1 MEKVNDLIIKYIVY
15 CVTCKVNGKIY
26 IGVHK
31 TKTPYVFDGYIGNGI
46 EIGQT
51 IKNPH
56 TAYQSALKKYGYNNF
71 YRTTLYVCD
80 TQEEAYGKE
89 AEIVTLD
96 FVKSKDN
103 YNTCIGGI
111 HSGVVYKSI
120 YQYDLNGNFIKEW
133 WSVTEA
139 YNYYGCYSNRFN
151 QAIKDKRSA
160 FNSYWTNVYYNKL
173 DITKYRKSFH
183 SEIYQYDL
191 KGNLIKYYNHI
202 KDILNDY
209 NFKFSTLKNCI
220 SRKIPI
226 GGYYFIS
233 DFTNI
238 FDLIK
243 NREMIKNISDNSISA
258 YDSNGNL
265 VCVYSSIKDA
275 SKQTKLSEN
284 FIKKEIQNKTGK
296 WSYGYAKTYAPII
309 EKTGVKIAQYDL
321 DGNFIK
327 YYDSISQCCKEH
339 PHIRAVLNHER
350 NQTHGYKFEI
360 VQ

>member
-1 MEKVNDLIIKYIVY
+1 MEKVNNLTKYIVY

-31 TKTPYVFDGYIGNGI
+31 TSNPNVFDGYIGNGI
-46 EIGQT
+46 EVGWT

-56 TAYQSALKKYGYNNF
+56 TAYQNALKKYGYSNF
-71 YRTTLYVCD
+71 QRNTLYVFD
-80 TQEEAYGKE
+80 SPEEAYNKE

-103 YNTCIGGI
+103 YNTALGGI
-111 HSGVVYKSI
+111 HPGTTYKSI
-120 YQYDLNGNFIKEW
+120 YQYDLNGKFIKEW
-133 WSVTEA
+133 WSITEA

-151 QAIKDKRSA
+151 MAIKDKRSA
-160 FNSYWTNVYYNKL
+160 FNSYWSDKKVDIL
-173 DITKYRKSFH
+173 DISEYRKSMH

-191 KGNLIKYYNHI
+191 EGNFIKYYDHI
-202 KDILNDY
+202 KDILKEYD
-209 NFKFSTLKNCI
+209 FKLNTLKGCV
-220 SRKIPI
+220 SRKTPI

-238 FDLIK
+238 YDLIK
-243 NREMIKNISDNSISA
+243 TREMIKNVSDNSVSA

-265 VCVYSSIKDA
+265 VCIYSSIKDA
-275 SKQTKLSEN
+275 SKQTKLSES
-284 FIKKEIQNKTGK
+284 FIKKEIKNKTGK
-296 WSYGYAKTYAPII
+296 WSYGYAKKYMPIT
-309 EKTGVKIAQYDL
+309 EKVGVKIAQYDL
-321 DGNFIK
+321 KGNFIK

-360 VQ
+360 VE